1 MMRLAPPRRLPRG
14 TTKTTTT
21 TTTAFR
27 ITTPSRHLFRISR
40 PYSSTPPPQHDR
52 PLLTLAIETS
62 CDDTCVAVLEKSGP
76 AARLLFNKKV
86 TSDHRAFGG
95 VHPAVAVI
103 GHDAALATLVQEA
116 IQHLP
121 ESTSPTDTIVRT
133 PTPRRAP
140 DFVTAT
146 RGPGMSANLSVGLNT
161 AKGLACAW
169 GVPLLGIHHMQA
181 HLLTPRLVSALS
193 HPWPPSSPS
202 PSYTPTFP
210 FLTLL
215 ISGGHTLLL
224 HSLSPTSH
232 RLLAT
237 TPSHAIGNMLDA
249 CARLILPLS
258 LTSTSPTTMYAAALE
273 SFTFPPAT
281 TPQDYG
287 YTPPLRRANEIRPHH
302 STITPGLWHLTPPL
316 RESRAMAFNFT
327 GLGSQIPPALAKI
340 VAASRSPDEELAHR
354 RDLARALQT
363 VAFEQLTSRVIFAL
377 DSLNPHPA
385 SSLYRPDAG
394 VKTLVISGGVASNA
408 FLRHVV
414 RRVLD
419 VRGHGGVEVV
429 VPPGELCTDNA
440 AMVGWAGV
448 EMWEAGWRSEM
459 DVLVRRRWGVDDQGG
474 EHGGDGGV
482 LGVGGWWN
490 VDDAPGGK
498 GEGEGGGV

>member
-1 MMRLAPPRRLPRG
+1 MIRFTPPRRLPRG
-14 TTKTTTT
+14 TPTTTT
-21 TTTAFR
+21 LR
-27 ITTPSRHLFRISR
+27 ITTPSRHLPRISR
-40 PYSSTPPPQHDR
+40 PYSSNPPSQHGR

-76 AARLLFNKKV
+76 AARLLFDKKV

-121 ESTSPTDTIVRT
+121 AATSPSPTSIPT
-133 PTPRRAP
+133 PTPRRRAP

-169 GVPLLGIHHMQA
+169 GVPLLGVHHMQA
-181 HLLTPRLVSALS
+181 HALTPRLVSALS
-193 HPWPPSSPS
+193 HPWPPSSHPS
-202 PSYTPTFP
+202 PIPSYTPSFP

-224 HSLSPTSH
+224 HSLSLTTH

-249 CARLILPLS
+249 SARLILPPS
-258 LTSTSPTTMYAAALE
+258 YTASSPTTMYAAALE
-273 SFTFPPAT
+273 AFTFPPAT
-281 TPQDYG
+281 TPPDYN
-287 YTPPLRRANEIRPHH
+287 YTPPARRADEILPYH

-340 VAASRSPDEELAHR
+340 VSASRSPDEELTHR
-354 RDLARALQT
+354 RELALALQT
-363 VAFEQLTSRVIFAL
+363 VAFQQLTSRIVFAL
-377 DSLNPHPA
+377 DSLNPHP
-385 SSLYRPDAG
+385 SSSAYRTNPDAG
-394 VKTLVISGGVASNA
+394 VKTLVISGGVASNK

-414 RRVLD
+414 RRVLE

-448 EMWEAGWRSEM
+448 EMWEAGWRSGM
-459 DVLVRRRWGVDDQGG
+459 DVLVRKRWGVDDEQ
-474 EHGGDGGV
+474 EGGDGGV

-490 VDDAPGGK
+490 VNDGK
-498 GEGEGGGV
+498 REGEGEGGGV

>member
-1 MMRLAPPRRLPRG
+1 MIRFTPPLRLPRG
-14 TTKTTTT
+14 TTTTTT
-21 TTTAFR
+21 LR
-27 ITTPSRHLFRISR
+27 ITTPFHHLPRISR
-40 PYSSTPPPQHDR
+40 PYSSTPPPPNGR

-121 ESTSPTDTIVRT
+121 AATSPSDTIVRT

-169 GVPLLGIHHMQA
+169 GVPLLGVHHMQA
-181 HLLTPRLVSALS
+181 HLLTPRLVTALS
-193 HPWPPSSPS
+193 HPWPPSPS
-202 PSYTPTFP
+202 PPGASYTPTFP

-224 HSLSPTSH
+224 HSLSLTSH
-232 RLLAT
+232 RLLAS

-249 CARLILPLS
+249 SARLILPAS
-258 LTSTSPTTMYAAALE
+258 VTSTSPTTMYAAALE
-273 SFTFPPAT
+273 SFAFPNP
-281 TPQDYG
+281 PSDYA
-287 YTPPLRRANEIRPHH
+287 YTPPARRADEILPHP
-302 STITPGLWHLTPPL
+302 SPTAPSLWHLTPPL
-316 RESRAMAFNFT
+316 STTRAMTFNFT

-340 VAASRSPDEELAHR
+340 AAASRTPEEELTHR
-354 RDLARALQT
+354 RALARALQT

-385 SSLYRPDAG
+385 SSRYRPGGG
-394 VKTLVISGGVASNA
+394 VKTLVISGGVAANK

-448 EMWEAGWRSEM
+448 EMWEAGWRSGM
-459 DVLVRRRWGVDDQGG
+459 DVLVRRRWGVDDTG
-474 EHGGDGGV
+474 EGGDGGV

-490 VDDAPGGK
+490 VGDAPPGGK
-498 GEGEGGGV
+498 GDGEGGGV